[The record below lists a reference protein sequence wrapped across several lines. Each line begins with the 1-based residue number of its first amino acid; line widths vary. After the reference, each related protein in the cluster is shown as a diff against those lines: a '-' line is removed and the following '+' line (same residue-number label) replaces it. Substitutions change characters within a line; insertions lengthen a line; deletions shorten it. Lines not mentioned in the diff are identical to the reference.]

1 VLDEVLG
8 QSVDEVEEISVL
20 WGHFEGESEEVL
32 VLHSTS
38 ELGVTERNSVS

>member
-8 QSVDEVEEISVL
+8 RSVDEVEEISVL
-20 WGHFEGESEEVL
+20 WGHFEGESEVVL
-32 VLHSTS
+32 VLYSAS